1 MLMLDHTFLSDTQQ
15 HLLQQAEM
23 LLHNKGMGISSILNL
38 PLESTVNPFPAMFP
52 HLLQVPATH
61 QQLPSSLMMSRSSAI
76 DQRSVKIKS
85 EPGPI
90 LSLNDTGGLSD
101 NDETR
106 GDEWEAAINNPPK
119 GKNKSLAR

>member
-1 MLMLDHTFLSDTQQ
+1 
-15 HLLQQAEM
+15 
-23 LLHNKGMGISSILNL
+23 
-38 PLESTVNPFPAMFP
+38 MFP

-61 QQLPSSLMMSRSSAI
+61 QHLPSLLMMSRSAI

-85 EPGPI
+85 ELGPI

-106 GDEWEAAINNPPK
+106 GDEWEAAINSPPK
-119 GKNKSLAR
+119 GKKQVTSEVSHF